1 MFRCRQFWVND
12 FFFTKKVYRT
22 LAFTDLLWITFLL
35 SAVLRWDIIKLIFTE
50 KVILDLDVYKG
61 FLYITFLL
69 STVLRWYI
77 IKLIFTE
84 KVHIWL
90 GRIKVFCVSWWKRNI
105 IASLHFNWNKTI
117 RKNWQ
122 TKAFQFSQ
130 RAAFHVCFIFMV
142 YKTISCYV
150 LLKRIKLTRSS
161 FNNSVDIFCQVYS
174 PLCEA
179 AATVIPI
186 HFTKFRY

>member
-130 RAAFHVCFIFMV
+130 RAAFHVCFILWYTRLYHATF
-142 YKTISCYV
+142 YWRGLSWHEAV
-150 LLKRIKLTRSS
+150 LTTVLI
-161 FNNSVDIFCQVYS
+161 FSV
-174 PLCEA
+174 
-179 AATVIPI
+179 
-186 HFTKFRY
+186 KFIALFVKQQQQ